1 MNVIQDPFQEKG
13 QMWELVYTGI
23 NSEEGLFN
31 NWSRETN
38 IALPQ
43 AAGFRGIELPQFLK
57 EINSPDLT
65 DDMGFRTFSGAKTA

>member
-1 MNVIQDPFQEKG
+1 
-13 QMWELVYTGI
+13 MWELVYTGI

-43 AAGFRGIELPQFLK
+43 AAGFRRIELAQFLK
-57 EINSPDLT
+57 EINGPDLT

>member
-1 MNVIQDPFQEKG
+1 MNVIQDPFQEKE

-31 NWSRETN
+31 NGSRETN

-57 EINSPDLT
+57 EINGPDLT
-65 DDMGFRTFSGAKTA
+65 DGRYGIQDI